1 MDSASQNLNDRME
14 GPAREPGAEAMGAAW
29 LDLGPPIPARDL
41 NLGTAPRPSQ
51 PHPGRTPPAEFFEL
65 GARAYTAY
73 RDYEVSRMVA
83 YRHLGLP
90 APMINVLPTV
100 TPETRDRNYV
110 VRIEAPECVECHQ
123 RHTVVAHRL
132 YVMLYAQVPFLCLH
146 GQVIIEIG
154 IDEVTIGPPIFLPAR
169 IERLIP
175 DGASQSSGGSV
186 NVDKVLRDARAVSS
200 AAVPID
206 G

>member
-1 MDSASQNLNDRME
+1 
-14 GPAREPGAEAMGAAW
+14 MGAAW
-29 LDLGPPIPARDL
+29 LELGPPIPARNL
-41 NLGTAPRPSQ
+41 HLGTAPRPSQ
-51 PHPGRTPPAEFFEL
+51 PHPGRVPPADFFDL

-73 RDYEVSRMVA
+73 GDYEVRRMVA

-90 APMINVLPTV
+90 APMVNILPTV
-100 TPETRDRNYV
+100 TPETRDRTYV
-110 VRIEAPECVECHQ
+110 VRVQAPDCEECHQ

-132 YVMLYAQVPFLCLH
+132 YVMLYAQVPFLCIH
-146 GQVIIEIG
+146 GQVICEIG
-154 IDEVTIGPPIFLPAR
+154 IEEVSIGPPIFLPAR

-200 AAVPID
+200 AARTAID
-206 G
+206 YFRRIED